1 MRCDMADDIPTRDE
15 LIEALLNL
23 SHAAQR
29 EFPVV
34 GPITYGVPTPWD
46 RRHAGIN
53 WRLDQLDMLASLDGL
68 EVVSDG

>member
-1 MRCDMADDIPTRDE
+1 MGDNLPTRAE
-15 LIEALLNL
+15 LHEALTNL
-23 SHAAQR
+23 AHQASR

-53 WRLDQLDMLASLDGL
+53 WILDQLDMLASLDGL
-68 EVVSDG
+68 EVDA